1 MKKWIGT
8 MAMMACTIAI
18 TVAIPSSALAHDA
31 KPKHGGM
38 VREVG
43 ELQFE
48 LVYKAGSAKI
58 YVEDHDKIYSTV
70 GASGKLTVLNG
81 AEKTE
86 VALHATGENGLES
99 KEDAKL
105 APGAKV
111 VALITFADKKTVS
124 VRFAVK

>member
-8 MAMMACTIAI
+8 MALMACSIAV
-18 TVAIPSSALAHDA
+18 TVTSSALAHDA

-43 ELQFE
+43 EIQFE
-48 LVYKAGSAKI
+48 LVQSAGKAKI
-58 YVEDHDKIYSTV
+58 YVEDHGKIYSTV

-99 KEDAKL
+99 KDDAKL

>member
-8 MAMMACTIAI
+8 MALMACTIAV
-18 TVAIPSSALAHDA
+18 TVTGSALAHDA

-43 ELQFE
+43 EIQFE
-48 LVYKAGSAKI
+48 LVQSAGKAKI
-58 YVEDHDKIYSTV
+58 YVEDHGKIFSTV

-99 KEDAKL
+99 KDDAKL